1 MPQKLPRK
9 EREAERHK
17 NEILVAAEKVFA
29 EKGYV
34 SVSMED
40 VAQSAE
46 FAVGTLYKFFRSK
59 EELYSEI
66 IMRKSFLYAPRID
79 KALSSDPSP
88 LKCIQ
93 NYFFERLNLFWEDPQ
108 FFRLFFHQTMITI
121 LDERAGFKP
130 ELIRVYLGFME
141 KLKKVFDKGI
151 AKKIFRPFQPITLVL
166 LLEGMIRPYL
176 VHMIRMNKPVRDK
189 EEEEEIWNFFLRG
202 ALRKVPDSNKK
213 AQVKKR

>member
-1 MPQKLPRK
+1 MTPKLSRK
-9 EREAERHK
+9 EREAQRHK
-17 NEILVAAEKVFA
+17 GEILDAAEKVFA
-29 EKGYV
+29 EKGYA

-46 FAVGTLYKFFRSK
+46 FAVGTLYKFFHSK

-66 IMRKSFLYAPRID
+66 IMRKSLIYAPRME

-88 LKCIQ
+88 LKRIR
-93 NYFFERLNLFWEDPQ
+93 NYFLERLNLFWEDRQ

-130 ELIRVYLGFME
+130 ELIQIYMGFLE
-141 KLKKVFDKGI
+141 KMTKVFEEGI
-151 AKKIFRPFQPITLVL
+151 AKKIFRPLKPVTLVL
-166 LLEGMIRPYL
+166 LMEGALRPYL
-176 VHMIRMNKPVRDK
+176 VHMLRINQKVRDNK
-189 EEEEEIWNFFLRG
+189 EEDEIWDFFLRG
-202 ALRKVPDSNKK
+202 ALLEFPNAKRK

>member
-1 MPQKLPRK
+1 MPEQLSRK
-9 EREAERHK
+9 ERESQRHK

-40 VAQSAE
+40 IAQSAE

-79 KALSSDPSP
+79 KSLSSDPSP

-130 ELIRVYLGFME
+130 ELIQAYLGFLE
-141 KLKKVFDKGI
+141 KMKKVFEDGI
-151 AKKIFRPFQPITLVL
+151 ANKIFRAMQPITLVL
-166 LLEGMIRPYL
+166 LLEGMLRPYL
-176 VHMIRMNKPVRDK
+176 AHMIRINKKVRDK
-189 EEEEEIWNFFLRG
+189 EEESEIWNFFLRG
-202 ALRKVPDSNKK
+202 ALRKFPDNKNK
-213 AQVKKR
+213 EQVK